1 MQAVE
6 FETDVENGVIP
17 LPEEYRGIGNARV
30 RVVVMYEEEAAYLE
44 SDRFKEERQ
53 EVRES
58 EREFL
63 ADESEGREL
72 GAFMD
77 ELRQGVQDKAS

>member
-6 FETDVENGVIP
+6 FETDVENGMIP
-17 LPEEYRGIGNARV
+17 IPEAYREIGNARV

-44 SDRFKEERQ
+44 SDRFRKDRQ

-58 EREFL
+58 EKAFL
-63 ADESEGREL
+63 ADESQGREL
-72 GAFMD
+72 GEFMD
-77 ELRQGVQDKAS
+77 ELREGVQDRAS

>member
-6 FETDVENGVIP
+6 FETNVENGMIP
-17 LPEEYRGIGNARV
+17 IPEEYRSIGDARV

-44 SDRFKEERQ
+44 SDRFRKERQ

-58 EREFL
+58 EGEFL
-63 ADESEGREL
+63 ADESGGREL
-72 GAFMD
+72 GTFMD
-77 ELRQGVQDKAS
+77 ELRQGLQDKAS